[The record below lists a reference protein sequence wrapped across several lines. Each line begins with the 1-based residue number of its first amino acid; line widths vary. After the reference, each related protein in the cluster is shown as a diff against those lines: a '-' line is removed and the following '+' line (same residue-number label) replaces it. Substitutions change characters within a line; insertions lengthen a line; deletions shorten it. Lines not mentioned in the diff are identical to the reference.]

1 MRVGERLVYDT
12 SEPSV
17 SVLGPTTIGTQ
28 SVTPRQRSL
37 VAALALAGNCGADIE
52 ELADAVWAGRPPGSS
67 RSSLQNQMTRLRRT
81 HGDRLIVCEHARY
94 RLDRP
99 TDVEHFERA
108 VADARSREPDPT
120 STESLAAALTLWR
133 GTPYFDLTDC
143 HAADVERARL
153 TQKRA
158 DAVELLA
165 IGRITLGDY
174 EQCIAELRAE
184 VEGDPFRDRAWE
196 LLFVA
201 LQRAGRT
208 GEALVAHQDFVERL
222 RLELGS
228 EPSQRLLDVGRALS
242 RSLPLDFGDA
252 TDSAAP
258 VLAPQPAVCRHD
270 RTRRRCQA
278 GRSRRSPHTR

>member
-120 STESLAAALTLWR
+120 STESLAA
-133 GTPYFDLTDC
+133 
-143 HAADVERARL
+143 
-153 TQKRA
+153 
-158 DAVELLA
+158 
-165 IGRITLGDY
+165 TLGDY

-184 VEGDPFRDRAWE
+184 VEGDPFRDHAWE

-242 RSLPLDFGDA
+242 RSLPLDFGDP